1 MEKKSYSEILH
12 NICIEFGH
20 GEKSRVE
27 TFEKAIMSLIDQIV
41 TDEKKKLLPNENFPK
56 NEHYLRNDDIKNDC
70 DSCSRHDIIVG
81 CTLKHK
87 NKCMVDGKHTKY
99 RRVHLLPCDKCKTY
113 SVVTKIDR
121 IADNNKNST
130 PRPAIKFICLKCKDY
145 PTINKGIFK
154 GYELRGMEFTEK
166 YLRMCKQRAEQE
178 QCLQKAEQDQGLQK
192 ADQEQGLQKAKPAE
206 EHEETAKSIE
216 KTVET
221 VTGERSDQ
229 MAVQNQTPLELSQNT
244 QQTDPEIEI
253 VAISG

>member
-1 MEKKSYSEILH
+1 MERKSYPEILH
-12 NICIEFGH
+12 NICTEFGH

-27 TFEKAIMSLIDQIV
+27 TFEKAIISLIDQIV
-41 TDEKKKLLPNENFPK
+41 TDEKKKLLPNENSPK
-56 NEHYLRNDDIKNDC
+56 DEHYLRNNDIKNDC

-81 CTLKHK
+81 CTLKHR
-87 NKCMVDGKHTKY
+87 NKCIIDGKYTKY
-99 RRVHLLPCDKCKTY
+99 RRGHLLPCDKCKTY

-121 IADNNKNST
+121 IADSNKNNA

-166 YLRMCKQRAEQE
+166 YLRMCKQRAEQK
-178 QCLQKAEQDQGLQK
+178 QCLQE
-192 ADQEQGLQKAKPAE
+192 AKSTE
-206 EHEETAKSIE
+206 EHEETIKSVE

-221 VTGERSDQ
+221 AIGDRSDQ
-229 MAVQNQTPLELSQNT
+229 MSVQNQTSMELSQNA